1 MTALIKFI
9 LTLLIGTYAAAAV
22 AQSFNATVHD
32 ARTNEPIPFATV
44 KLSKNTGTIT
54 NEEGIFTIGERKLAS
69 LKDSVYISSMG
80 YEEVA
85 ILPKKVGDTIIKL
98 KVKTNELDNV
108 FLTNNP
114 LEVEDIIARVKE
126 NIATNYP
133 NTLTEKKIFFRQSA
147 SNTMDKMDV
156 EVEKTTIP
164 EFNQAF
170 MDSLVGAVE
179 KKSDYYSESVG
190 TLAGNYN
197 KQKLVIDKAAKLYD
211 KSKKD
216 VGVESF
222 GKRLEEIVEK
232 NVKADSYFKIKSGI
246 IGTTIEVDDSTKM
259 GSSNGGLKI
268 EVDTEQEENDK
279 EQAITASIKS
289 DLSDLFEAMFYKE
302 DTKLDFLTKSNRY
315 RFTKREFT
323 SIGDAIVYVID
334 FEPKGRKDFKGT
346 LYINTEDYAV
356 MRLEYENVRK
366 LSSFGMFGISY
377 KKYLYRGKSIY
388 AKDENGGYSLRYME
402 LEDGEKVG
410 IDRPLKIIEKNKN
423 VAGRR
428 KQNEVAMEIEFAT
441 TSYSKKELV
450 VFNSVVI
457 DEPAYK
463 NVTESEELEATY
475 LPNYNPN
482 FWKGY
487 TIMEPNAAIQSF
499 KSESK

>member
-1 MTALIKFI
+1 MTTLIKFI
-9 LTLLIGTYAAAAV
+9 LTLLTITCAATAV
-22 AQSFNATVHD
+22 AQSYSVTVID
-32 ARTNEPIPFATV
+32 ERTKEPIPFATV

-54 NEEGIFTIGERKLAS
+54 NEEGIFTLGEHKLS
-69 LKDSVYISSMG
+69 TLRDSVYISSMG

-85 ILPKKVGDTIIKL
+85 VFPKKVMDTIISL
-98 KVKTNELDNV
+98 RVKTNELDNV

-114 LEVEDIIARVKE
+114 LDAEEIIERVKE
-126 NIATNYP
+126 NIAVNYP
-133 NTLTEKKIFFRQSA
+133 NALTEKKIFFRQSE
-147 SNTMDKMDV
+147 SDRIDKMDI

-164 EFNQAF
+164 EFNQVF
-170 MDSLVGAVE
+170 MDSLVGSVA

-190 TLAGNYN
+190 TLSGNYDN
-197 KQKLVIDKAAKLYD
+197 QKLVVDKAAKLYD
-211 KSKKD
+211 KTKEN

-222 GKRLEEIVEK
+222 GKRLEEIIEK

-279 EQAITASIKS
+279 EKAITESIKS

-315 RFTKREFT
+315 HFTKREFT
-323 SIGDAIVYVID
+323 AIGDDIVYVIE

-346 LYINTEDYAV
+346 LYVNTDDFAV

-377 KKYLYRGKSIY
+377 KKYLYKGKSIY
-388 AKDENGGYSLRYME
+388 AKDDNGGYSLRFME
-402 LEDGEKVG
+402 LENGERIG

-423 VAGRR
+423 VGGRR
-428 KQNEVAMEIEFAT
+428 KQNEVAMEIEIAN

-450 VFNSVVI
+450 IFSSTSI
-457 DEPAYK
+457 DQSTYDAVKEIK
-463 NVTESEELEATY
+463 EMEATY
-475 LPNYNPN
+475 LSNYDPN

-487 TIMEPNAAIQSF
+487 TIMEPNAAIQSI